1 MSREDFG
8 ETTESSEEWSVDQEA
23 KEVIFALTDASG
35 ETTFSGM
42 LLSDLQ
48 IASYWAYI

>member
-1 MSREDFG
+1 MGREDFG

-42 LLSDLQ
+42 LLSIPQ
-48 IASYWAYI
+48 RKSNWADM